1 MTLAPYADTRLVNAA
16 HGLLREALDSGA
28 DDALVQIEARRAQEL
43 SMGADG
49 RLDLR
54 QGSESLAA
62 VTSVRGQ
69 RRETRLVSGLPVGDM
84 ARSRPWLTAEE
95 AVELLREVRDGGD
108 PATARALLGA
118 RLSDEAIATVSLTAD
133 GCERVSI
140 RVTCGISQW
149 ATGPGGQHLEGEFA
163 HGAGL
168 PAPGRLWSRRQELI
182 ECRGAAWR
190 PDDGATRLLL
200 RSPLAVQLIS
210 SLAGILNGA
219 AVTGSLSVLRDR
231 IGRKI
236 GSPAVTLIDDGLPD
250 AGPWGTAADAE
261 GTPTRRNIL
270 IEEGVLRGFL
280 HTRATA
286 KACAHEPNGAA
297 VQRRLGARVRPG
309 PRGLRIAGSAGPD
322 DLRARLGD
330 GLEAVAAVGP
340 ARVIGRHGEFAVP
353 AVGWEVTGGRRRRP
367 FGPVVI
373 CCKLFAALRGLEACG
388 ADLTQSVILSGIAAP
403 SLLLAEG
410 AVRST

>member
-1 MTLAPYADTRLVNAA
+1 MHPGEADDVTPHVDTRLANAA
-16 HGLLREALDSGA
+16 HGLLREALDNGA
-28 DDALVQIEARRAQEL
+28 DDALVQIEARRSREL

-69 RRETRLVSGLPVGDM
+69 RRETRLASGFPVGDL

-95 AVELLREVRDGGD
+95 GAELLREVRDGGD

-118 RLSDEAIATVSLTAD
+118 RLSDEDIATVSLTAD

-163 HGAGL
+163 HGADL

-190 PDDGATRLLL
+190 PADGATRLLL

-210 SLAGILNGA
+210 AVAGILNGT

-231 IGRKI
+231 IGARI
-236 GSPAVTLIDDGLPD
+236 GSPAVTLIDDGLPG
-250 AGPWGTAADAE
+250 ATSSSRRACCADSC
-261 GTPTRRNIL
+261 I
-270 IEEGVLRGFL
+270 
-280 HTRATA
+280 
-286 KACAHEPNGAA
+286 
-297 VQRRLGARVRPG
+297 PG
-309 PRGLRIAGSAGPD
+309 PPRRRAPMSRTARRCSGAWARASTQDLAGSAWRGQPD
-322 DLRARLGD
+322 RTTCEPGSATALRRSRRSARL
-330 GLEAVAAVGP
+330 A
-340 ARVIGRHGEFAVP
+340 
-353 AVGWEVTGGRRRRP
+353 
-367 FGPVVI
+367 
-373 CCKLFAALRGLEACG
+373 
-388 ADLTQSVILSGIAAP
+388 
-403 SLLLAEG
+403 
-410 AVRST
+410 